1 MQNNSMVSPGS
12 KGWIKKYFNLIEKN
26 QIDIAISI
34 PENETI
40 ETYIHAAIGRTG
52 LIFGYPTRLHFGKQL
67 DDSKWTSEEKLTLI
81 LFEAHLLVYLVNKQD
96 RPFDSNDFIDQLV
109 AFYGKHSSYSISK
122 LFTFFLKDTKEESI
136 ESILSKRVEI
146 KMNLLEN
153 RFWVNYL
160 SNVFNYF
167 DVILFHQ
174 FLIDQNEHDFAK
186 FDEMALNALTA
197 ITMASYA
204 DGEVDQKEKAIFD
217 VCLASANLTDKDRE
231 HIQAIFEKGAD
242 FSDFTSNLKHNSLLK
257 RYILDISTFVI
268 FSNSDAHNEEVDF
281 IHKLC
286 LYFNFDLVEKNNA
299 YALTEQFILSN
310 QDKIP
315 FLNENSTLEKI
326 YSRFSKR
333 WIKIL
338 GRNKDKLALEVKQ
351 SKELVYL
358 IRKSTTKE
366 LTKEEKELVKTQFKD
381 IVRSMPSLAIF
392 MLPGGAFLLPLVLKI
407 IPDLI
412 PSAFRENEVED

>member
-1 MQNNSMVSPGS
+1 MVSPGS

-167 DVILFHQ
+167 DVILFHH

-204 DGEVDQKEKAIFD
+204 DGEVDQKD
-217 VCLASANLTDKDRE
+217 
-231 HIQAIFEKGAD
+231 
-242 FSDFTSNLKHNSLLK
+242 
-257 RYILDISTFVI
+257 
-268 FSNSDAHNEEVDF
+268 
-281 IHKLC
+281 
-286 LYFNFDLVEKNNA
+286 
-299 YALTEQFILSN
+299 
-310 QDKIP
+310 
-315 FLNENSTLEKI
+315 
-326 YSRFSKR
+326 
-333 WIKIL
+333 
-338 GRNKDKLALEVKQ
+338 
-351 SKELVYL
+351 
-358 IRKSTTKE
+358 RKS
-366 LTKEEKELVKTQFKD
+366 V
-381 IVRSMPSLAIF
+381 V
-392 MLPGGAFLLPLVLKI
+392 
-407 IPDLI
+407 
-412 PSAFRENEVED
+412 

>member
-1 MQNNSMVSPGS
+1 
-12 KGWIKKYFNLIEKN
+12 
-26 QIDIAISI
+26 
-34 PENETI
+34 
-40 ETYIHAAIGRTG
+40 
-52 LIFGYPTRLHFGKQL
+52 
-67 DDSKWTSEEKLTLI
+67 
-81 LFEAHLLVYLVNKQD
+81 
-96 RPFDSNDFIDQLV
+96 V

-136 ESILSKRVEI
+136 ENILSKRVEI

-174 FLIDQNEHDFAK
+174 FLIDHNEHDFAK

-204 DGEVDQKEKAIFD
+204 DGEVDEKEKAIFD

-231 HIQAIFEKGAD
+231 HIQSIFEKGAD
-242 FSDFTSNLKHNSLLK
+242 FSDFTPNLKHNSLLK

-281 IHKLC
+281 IHELC
-286 LYFNFDLVEKNNA
+286 LYLNFDLVEKNNA

-366 LTKEEKELVKTQFKD
+366 LTKEEKELVKSQFKD

-412 PSAFRENEVED
+412 PSAFRDNEVED

>member
-1 MQNNSMVSPGS
+1 MVSPGS
-12 KGWIKKYFNLIEKN
+12 KGWIKKYFNLIEKD
-26 QIDIAISI
+26 QIDIAIAI

-67 DDSKWTSEEKLTLI
+67 DDTKWTSEEKLTVI
-81 LFEAHLLVYLVNKQD
+81 LFEAHLLIYLVN
-96 RPFDSNDFIDQLV
+96 RPNQPFNSTDFIDQLV

-174 FLIDQNEHDFAK
+174 FLIDHNEHDFAK

-197 ITMASYA
+197 ITMASYS
-204 DGEVDQKEKAIFD
+204 DGVVDQKEKAIFD
-217 VCLASANLTDKDRE
+217 VCLASANLTEKDRE
-231 HIQAIFEKGAD
+231 YIQTIFENGTN
-242 FSDFTSNLKHNSLLK
+242 FSNFTANLHQNVLLK
-257 RYILDISTFVI
+257 RYLLDISTFVI
-268 FSNSDAHNEEVDF
+268 FSNSDTHSEEIAFLQELCDF
-281 IHKLC
+281 LE
-286 LYFNFDLVEKNNA
+286 FDLEEMNNA

-315 FLNENSTLEKI
+315 FLSENSTLEKM

-338 GRNKDKLALEVKQ
+338 GRNKDKLAVEVKQ
-351 SKELVYL
+351 SKELVFL

-412 PSAFRENEVED
+412 PSAFRDNEVED

>member
-1 MQNNSMVSPGS
+1 MVSPGS

-96 RPFDSNDFIDQLV
+96 KPFDSNDFIDQLV

-167 DVILFHQ
+167 DVILFHH

-231 HIQAIFEKGAD
+231 HIQAIFEKGAN
-242 FSDFTSNLKHNSLLK
+242 FSDFTPNLKHNSLLK

>member
-1 MQNNSMVSPGS
+1 MVSPGS
-12 KGWIKKYFNLIEKN
+12 KGWIKKYFNLIEKD

-67 DDSKWTSEEKLTLI
+67 DDSKWTSEEKLTVI
-81 LFEAHLLVYLVNKQD
+81 LFEAHLLVYLVNKQEK
-96 RPFDSNDFIDQLV
+96 PFDSNDFIDQLV

-136 ESILSKRVEI
+136 ENILSKRVEI

-174 FLIDQNEHDFAK
+174 FLIDHNEHDFAK

-242 FSDFTSNLKHNSLLK
+242 FSDFTPNLKQNSLLK

-281 IHKLC
+281 IHELC
-286 LYFNFDLVEKNNA
+286 LYLDFDLVEKNNA

-366 LTKEEKELVKTQFKD
+366 
-381 IVRSMPSLAIF
+381 
-392 MLPGGAFLLPLVLKI
+392 
-407 IPDLI
+407 
-412 PSAFRENEVED
+412 

>member
-1 MQNNSMVSPGS
+1 MVSPGS

-26 QIDIAISI
+26 QINITISI
-34 PENETI
+34 PENETV

-81 LFEAHLLVYLVNKQD
+81 LFESHLLIYLVNNQDKQ
-96 RPFDSNDFIDQLV
+96 FDSNDFIEQLV
-109 AFYGKHSSYSISK
+109 AFYGKHSSYSISS
-122 LFTFFLKDTKEESI
+122 LFKFFLKGTKEESI
-136 ESILSKRVEI
+136 ESILRKRVDI

-174 FLIDQNEHDFAK
+174 FLIDGKNNNFAE
-186 FDEMALNALTA
+186 FDEMAINALIA
-197 ITMASYA
+197 ITMASNS
-204 DGEVDQKEKAIFD
+204 DGSVSYKEKAIFD
-217 VCLASANLTDKDRE
+217 VCLASANLIDKDRE
-231 HIQAIFEKGAD
+231 NMQAIFIKGAN
-242 FSDFTSNLKHNSLLK
+242 FTDFTPSLKQNILLK

-268 FSNSDAHNEEVDF
+268 FTNSDGQNEEIDF
-281 IHKLC
+281 IQELC
-286 LYFNFDLVEKNNA
+286 LYFDFDLIEKNNA
-299 YALTEQFILSN
+299 FALTEQFILSN

-333 WIKIL
+333 WIKFL
-338 GRNKDKLALEVKQ
+338 GRNKDKLALEIKQ

-358 IRKSTTKE
+358 IRKSTKKE

-381 IVRSMPSLAIF
+381 IVRTMPSLAIF
-392 MLPGGAFLLPLVLKI
+392 LLPGGSFLLPLVLKI